1 MYAYREC
8 TTEYLQSDGDGFVQ
22 ISNTQARQDCAFL
35 FSNKVANQRKPSQA
49 ERFESMTAAESR
61 LSAEGE
67 YDDTIERTMPV
78 IEAEK
83 EVRFV

>member
-1 MYAYREC
+1 
-8 TTEYLQSDGDGFVQ
+8 
-22 ISNTQARQDCAFL
+22 
-35 FSNKVANQRKPSQA
+35 
-49 ERFESMTAAESR
+49 MTAAESR

-83 EVRFV
+83 EVRFVQIPRKIRIQTFNLGRIAS